1 MDTVTKTAQE
11 PRSTERLVEALSTLA
26 ALLDRS
32 INEVRTLDSDIQN
45 RLMQAVQETEAS
57 VRNQAAEHLQR
68 AIRDTEQK
76 VRKET
81 SDTLKAQFE
90 IDMRTALTAMRT
102 EMEVEFKKNVC
113 EMSAQFDEQRRWLN
127 ADLDRAN
134 QAVREAEAANL
145 ALAEKANTPPP
156 KSGLEVEVILT
167 EVDRVERLI
176 AEISGVMD
184 DPDIELSTVVRKNV
198 QRAELESYLKG
209 IRFALGK

>member
-1 MDTVTKTAQE
+1 MDTVTRTAQE

-26 ALLDRS
+26 ALLDRT
-32 INEVRTLDSDIQN
+32 INEVRTLDSDFQN

-57 VRNQAAEHLQR
+57 VRKQAAEHLQR
-68 AIRDTEQK
+68 TIRDTEQK

-81 SDTLKAQFE
+81 SDSLKAQFE
-90 IDMRTALTAMRT
+90 IDMRSALMAMRT
-102 EMEVEFKKNVC
+102 EMEVEFKKNIG

-134 QAVREAEAANL
+134 QAAREAEAASL
-145 ALAEKANTPPP
+145 ALTEKANTPPP
-156 KSGLEVEVILT
+156 KSGLDVEIIMTEVE
-167 EVDRVERLI
+167 RVESLV
-176 AEISGVMD
+176 AEISDLMDEPGV
-184 DPDIELSTVVRKNV
+184 EFSTVVRKNV